1 MIMIEYDVK
10 RFIQKNYQE
19 YKISCFKLNFSKV
32 KKKLWKSKTINS
44 FYGSTTA
51 EYQSSHFQ
59 PCKWI

>member
-32 KKKLWKSKTINS
+32 KKKLWKSKPNNNL
-44 FYGSTTA
+44 YGTCTA
-51 EYQSSHFQ
+51 EYQLSHF
-59 PCKWI
+59 